1 MLNKVILIGNVGQD
15 PEVKVMQSGSKVVN
29 FSLATSES
37 WKDKNGEKK
46 ENTEWHRVVVYG
58 DKLPDIIG
66 QYVKKGTKLY
76 IEGVIKSRKYTDASG
91 QERTIVEIVIQNFSG
106 TVKILDSRNSNQ
118 EGSSSRVSSHD
129 EGHKEISNTPSSNIN
144 HIDDDI
150 PF

>member
-46 ENTEWHRVVVYG
+46 ENTEWHRIVVYG

-76 IEGVIKSRKYTDASG
+76 IEGAIKSRKYTDASG

-106 TVKILDSRNSNQ
+106 IVKILDSRNTNQ
-118 EGSSSRVSSHD
+118 EGVASRVSSHD
-129 EGHKEISNTPSSNIN
+129 EGYKAISNTPSSNVN

>member
-58 DKLPDIIG
+58 DKLPEIIG

-76 IEGVIKSRKYTDASG
+76 IEGAIKSRKYTDTSG
-91 QERTIVEIVIQNFSG
+91 QEKTITEIVIQNYSG
-106 TVKILDSRNSNQ
+106 TIKILSSRNSDN
-118 EGSSSRVSSHD
+118 
-129 EGHKEISNTPSSNIN
+129 NIN
-144 HIDDDI
+144 NNNVNEDKQLEKTDLNDDYV

>member
-46 ENTEWHRVVVYG
+46 ENTEWHRIVVYG

-76 IEGVIKSRKYTDASG
+76 IEGAIKSRKYTDASG

-106 TVKILDSRNSNQ
+106 IVKILDSRNTN
-118 EGSSSRVSSHD
+118 
-129 EGHKEISNTPSSNIN
+129 NNNIN
-144 HIDDDI
+144 TNNNNINNNNNTNENKQFEKTDFIDDDI